1 MGFLSKHY
9 EKILLAVLLTVF
21 IGLLAVQVLLW
32 RQNEQIQVE
41 KLKGFQDPPPNY
53 QPVKFGDEKSP
64 FLVLEILPRW
74 IPRSCSPT

>member
-41 KLKGFQDPPPNY
+41 KLKGFQDPRRII
-53 QPVKFGDEKSP
+53 S
-64 FLVLEILPRW
+64 R
-74 IPRSCSPT
+74 